1 MARSRRAAR
10 DSARNRT
17 RAGRALTT
25 GEIAWLLSVPCAL
38 LTVAAM
44 VLIGR
49 PLGNL
54 LQSTHGQITILPE
67 YDGDIFL
74 KPAQQAR
81 YFIAVAAAAL
91 LAAATLALA
100 QRPPRLGQRVTRIL
114 VSASQIAG
122 AAFILVCFWVQRT
135 VTPAPVNG
143 TPSSIQPFF
152 TVPTLLV
159 ASAVAALTA
168 LAVVH
173 EPLRERAA
181 AALRSRRRLVAAI
194 SISAAVAT
202 TAIWLLADVNF
213 TDTIRNANGG
223 TIYNLKGPLDET
235 FAVLDGRT
243 PLVNFTATYG
253 SLWPYAT
260 ALIMSV
266 FGTSLGVFSVAMCT
280 IIGLS
285 LLAVFAVLRR
295 VSGSPLAALLLYLP
309 FLATGFFESEPG
321 LVNRSGPLN
330 LYSIYPIRYGGPYL
344 LAWLVARRLDGARPR
359 QRWIVFLAAG
369 LVVLNNVDFGI
380 AAVGATVAA
389 MLWVGTPLHWRGV
402 VRLLAD
408 TLGGLL
414 AAYALVSILTL
425 ARTGSPV
432 KLSVLLFYPRL
443 FAASGYALLPTQPL
457 GMHIVVYLTYV
468 AAVGFATVRAI
479 RGDPGR
485 CLTGMLAW
493 SGVFGLGAGVY
504 YMGRSGSG
512 QLLSMFSAWALALAL
527 LTVAAIQQIARDPKP
542 RLTIAHVA
550 VFFGMGLA
558 ACSLAQTPAPWAQIE
573 RLQKRAAPLFY
584 TSSRLK
590 QILVHYGGGR
600 PEAIMN
606 VLGHRVAYEAGVVNV
621 SPYIGALLIVT
632 TQQVSNTLH
641 ALRAAGGHLLVLPL
655 ANTYPHF
662 YLAVCEA
669 GFSFIGSTEI
679 NFELEGSK
687 AQGLTLWSAPVP
699 GVPPRPC
706 PFGAAPSV
714 SSRAASPAS

>member
-1 MARSRRAAR
+1 MTRSRHAAR
-10 DSARNRT
+10 ESAR
-17 RAGRALTT
+17 RATLVGRELTA

-44 VLIGR
+44 LVLGR

-67 YDGDIFL
+67 YDGAIFL

-91 LAAATLALA
+91 LAAATLGIA
-100 QRPPRLGQRVTRIL
+100 QRPPRLRQRTTDLL
-114 VSASQIAG
+114 VSASQCAG
-122 AAFILVCFWVQRT
+122 AAFIVVCFWVQRT
-135 VTPAPVNG
+135 VKPPPANG
-143 TPSSIQPFF
+143 IPASIQPFF

-159 ASAVAALTA
+159 ASALAALAA
-168 LAVVH
+168 LAVRH
-173 EPLRERAA
+173 EPLRGRVAE
-181 AALRSRRRLVAAI
+181 ALSGNRRGITVI
-194 SISAAVAT
+194 GVSAAVVI
-202 TAIWLLADVNF
+202 TAIWLLASVNF
-213 TDTIRNANGG
+213 ADTIRNASGG
-223 TIYNLKGPLDET
+223 TIYNIKGPLDET

-253 SLWPYAT
+253 SLWPYVT
-260 ALIMSV
+260 ALSMSV
-266 FGTSLGVFSVAMCT
+266 FGTSLGVFSVTMGMIT
-280 IIGLS
+280 GLS
-285 LLAVFAVLRR
+285 LLAVFAILRR
-295 VSGSPLAALLLYLP
+295 VSGSALAALLLYLP

-321 LVNRSGPLN
+321 SVNRSGPLN
-330 LYSIYPIRYGGPYL
+330 LYSMYPIRYGGPYL
-344 LAWLVARRLDGARPR
+344 LAWLVARQLDGGRPR
-359 QRWIVFLAAG
+359 ARWIVFLAAG

-389 MLWVGTPLHWRGV
+389 MLWVDTPLRWGGIG
-402 VRLLAD
+402 RLLRDA
-408 TLGGLL
+408 LGGLL
-414 AAYALVSILTL
+414 GAYALVSILTL

-432 KLSVLLFYPRL
+432 ELGVLLFYPRL
-443 FAASGYALLPTQPL
+443 FADSGFALLPTQPL

-468 AAVGFATVRAI
+468 AAVGLATVRAI

-485 CLTGMLAW
+485 TLTGLLAW

-512 QLLSMFSAWALALAL
+512 QLFSMFSAWALALAL
-527 LTVAAIQQIARDPKP
+527 LTLAAVQQIARDPKP
-542 RLTIAHVA
+542 RLSLAHVA

-558 ACSLAQTPAPWAQIE
+558 ICSLAQTPAPWTQIE
-573 RLQKRAAPLFY
+573 RLQKRAAPLLY

-590 QILVHYGGGR
+590 QILIHYGGGR
-600 PEAIMN
+600 PEAIMD

-655 ANTYPHF
+655 ANTYPNF
-662 YLAVCEA
+662 YLAVCKA

-687 AQGLTLWSAPVP
+687 AQGLTLWSAPVL
-699 GVPPRPC
+699 GVAPRPC
-706 PFGAAPSV
+706 PVSAAPAL
-714 SSRAASPAS
+714 SSRARPPVS

>member
-1 MARSRRAAR
+1 MTRSRRAAR
-10 DSARNRT
+10 EP
-17 RAGRALTT
+17 AGRATRTGRELTA

-44 VLIGR
+44 VLLGR

-91 LAAATLALA
+91 LAAATLAFA
-100 QRPPRLGQRVTRIL
+100 QRPPRLRERTTGLL
-114 VSASQIAG
+114 VSVSQCTG
-122 AAFILVCFWVQRT
+122 AVFILVCFWVQRT
-135 VTPAPVNG
+135 VTPPPVNG
-143 TPSSIQPFF
+143 TPTSIQPFF

-159 ASAVAALTA
+159 ASALTA
-168 LAVVH
+168 LAAFAVVH
-173 EPLRERAA
+173 EPLRNRVT
-181 AALRSRRRLVAAI
+181 AALRSGYPSVAVI
-194 SISAAVAT
+194 SLSAAVIVT
-202 TAIWLLADVNF
+202 VIWLLADVNF
-213 TDTIRNANGG
+213 TDTIRNASAG
-223 TIYNLKGPLDET
+223 TIYNIKGPLDES

-253 SLWPYAT
+253 SLWPYVT
-260 ALIMSV
+260 ALSMSV
-266 FGTSLGVFSVAMCT
+266 FGTGLGIFSVTMCAIT
-280 IIGLS
+280 GLS

-295 VSGSPLAALLLYLP
+295 VSGSALAALLLYLP

-321 LVNRSGPLN
+321 LVNRSGPLT

-344 LAWLVARRLDGARPR
+344 LAWLVARQLDGARPR
-359 QRWIVFLAAG
+359 ARWIVFLAAG

-389 MLWVGTPLHWRGV
+389 MLWVGTPLRWGGV
-402 VRLLAD
+402 GRLLRDA
-408 TLGGLL
+408 LGGLL

-468 AAVGFATVRAI
+468 AAVGLATVRAI

-485 CLTGMLAW
+485 SLTGLLAW

-527 LTVAAIQQIARDPKP
+527 LTVAAVQQIARDPKP

-550 VFFGMGLA
+550 LFFGMGLA
-558 ACSLAQTPAPWAQIE
+558 VCSLAQTPAPWTQIE
-573 RLQKRAAPLFY
+573 RLQRKAAPLFY

-621 SPYIGALLIVT
+621 SPYIGSLLIVT

-655 ANTYPHF
+655 ANTYPNF

-669 GFSFIGSTEI
+669 GFSFIGSTEV

-699 GVPPRPC
+699 GVAPRPC
-706 PFGAAPSV
+706 PFGASPAV
-714 SSRAASPAS
+714 SSRAGSPAS